1 MRRRPLIIG
10 SGSDDDAAD
19 DDDDAAYDDDAA
31 DDEDSELLVG
41 LWSGLD
47 PLSKGCVLM
56 LALALASLQLVMLR
70 QALGNP

>member
-1 MRRRPLIIG
+1 M
-10 SGSDDDAAD
+10 AAFS
-19 DDDDAAYDDDAA
+19 APSVPQ
-31 DDEDSELLVG
+31 DSELLVG